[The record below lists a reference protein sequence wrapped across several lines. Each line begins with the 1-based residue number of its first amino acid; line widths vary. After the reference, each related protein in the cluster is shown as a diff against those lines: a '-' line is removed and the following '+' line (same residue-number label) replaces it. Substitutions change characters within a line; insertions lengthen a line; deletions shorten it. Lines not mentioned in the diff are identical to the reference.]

1 MPPEGFFQ
9 RWSRLKTD
17 TAVPVPAPPGLPATP
32 LADTVDAAPTAGT
45 AADGSGGQARQL
57 TIDDVARLDAEA
69 DYSPFVARGVDQSVR
84 RSALKK
90 MFSDPHFNT
99 GDGLDLYMGDY
110 NKPDPVPA
118 AMLAALQHSKSFFA
132 QAFPSEDDAGA
143 PAAVPAAQQPDPA
156 PAVAHNPAATRGDN
170 EGTAT

>member
-17 TAVPVPAPPGLPATP
+17 TAAPVAAPDELVAQP
-32 LADTVDAAPTAGT
+32 LAEPSVAAPMASK
-45 AADGSGGQARQL
+45 AADGSDGRAPQL
-57 TIDDVARLDAEA
+57 TVDDVARLDADA

-90 MFSDPHFNT
+90 MFSDPHFNV
-99 GDGLDLYMGDY
+99 GDGLDLYMDDY

-132 QAFPSEDDAGA
+132 QAYPSEDDENA
-143 PAAVPAAQQPDPA
+143 PAAVSEPQQTDPA

-170 EGTAT
+170 EGTAS

>member
-17 TAVPVPAPPGLPATP
+17 TAAPVPAPDESPAPP
-32 LADTVDAAPTAGT
+32 LAELAGAVPPASNAAAEN
-45 AADGSGGQARQL
+45 DGQARQL
-57 TIDDVARLDAEA
+57 TIEDVARLDAEA

-110 NKPDPVPA
+110 NKPDPMPA

-132 QAFPSEDDAGA
+132 QAYPPEDDENA
-143 PAAVPAAQQPDPA
+143 PAAAPAAQQTDRG
-156 PAVAHNPAATRGDN
+156 PAVAHNPAAMRGDN

>member
-17 TAVPVPAPPGLPATP
+17 TAAPVPAPDELPAQP
-32 LADTVDAAPTAGT
+32 LAEPAGT
-45 AADGSGGQARQL
+45 VPVAHDAADGSGPQARQL

-90 MFSDPHFNT
+90 MFSDPHVNT
-99 GDGLDLYMGDY
+99 GDGLDLYMDDY

-132 QAFPSEDDAGA
+132 QAYPSEDDAGA
-143 PAAVPAAQQPDPA
+143 PAPVPGAQQTDPA

-170 EGTAT
+170 EGTAS

>member
-17 TAVPVPAPPGLPATP
+17 TAMP
-32 LADTVDAAPTAGT
+32 DAAPDELPAQPLAETVGASPPAANAAG
-45 AADGSGGQARQL
+45 DSDGQARQL

-143 PAAVPAAQQPDPA
+143 PAAVPGAQQTDPA